1 LNTPEK
7 IRVSEAVISLSAV
20 TKVKENRSAAA
31 GAELWGCM
39 VFCFGRVRERNR
51 HPLCLFLSR

>member
-31 GAELWGCM
+31 GAEL
-39 VFCFGRVRERNR
+39 
-51 HPLCLFLSR
+51 